1 MVVVVTVQVAPVRD
15 SKLYLSPFLSRL
27 PSEMPLSLLLDRG
40 TPEAQGAR

>member
-1 MVVVVTVQVAPVRD
+1 MMEVVTVTVTPVRD

-27 PSEMPLSLLLDRG
+27 PNEMPLSLLLDRG